1 MAKQGPDEEV
11 LEFAI
16 SREVEAYYF
25 FLALAERADSVEM
38 QKVFRDLAAEEL
50 EHKAK
55 LELELVK
62 LGRPVTMDEQL
73 MPPKGFD
80 DALDGQTHID
90 LGMGY
95 KDMLLLGIEK
105 EKRSFR
111 IYVDLLRHVED
122 EESREVLM
130 AIAEEEVK
138 HKMRFE
144 NEYDALMQKS
154 KGERGDG

>member
-1 MAKQGPDEEV
+1 MAKQGPDEEI

-25 FLALAERADSVEM
+25 FLVLAESAGSVEM
-38 QKVFRDLAAEEL
+38 QGVFRDLAAEEL

-62 LGRPVTMDEQL
+62 LGKPMAMDDQP

-80 DALDGQTHID
+80 DALDGKTHID
-90 LGMGY
+90 LGMDY
-95 KDMLLLGIEK
+95 KQMLLLGIEK

-130 AIAEEEVK
+130 SIAEEEVK
-138 HKMRFE
+138 HKLRFE
-144 NEYDALMQKS
+144 NEYKALMQKS
-154 KGERGDG
+154 